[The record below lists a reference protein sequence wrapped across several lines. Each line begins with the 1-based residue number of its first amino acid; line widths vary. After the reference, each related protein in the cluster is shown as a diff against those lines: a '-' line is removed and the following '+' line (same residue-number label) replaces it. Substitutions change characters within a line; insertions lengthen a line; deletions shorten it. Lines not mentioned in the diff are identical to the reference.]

1 MSEPKIT
8 LQQILKQVAEKPTS
22 PEFELALVE
31 FLELSDS
38 EQKAILF
45 RGLVDTGGQINWIL
59 AELRK

>member
-1 MSEPKIT
+1 MSKPKIT
-8 LQQILKQVAEKPTS
+8 LQQILKQVADNPTS

-31 FLELSDS
+31 FLEFSDS

-45 RGLVDTGGQINWIL
+45 RAIVDTGGQINWII